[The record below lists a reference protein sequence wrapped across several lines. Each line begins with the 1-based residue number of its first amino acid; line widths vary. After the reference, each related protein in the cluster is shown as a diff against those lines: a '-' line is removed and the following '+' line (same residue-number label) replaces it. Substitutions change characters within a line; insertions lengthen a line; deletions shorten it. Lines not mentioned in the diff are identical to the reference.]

1 MQKFEFNGYL
11 CNQSSGIQRASRT
24 RGCAVTVKTASF
36 KSFRDYMVTF
46 ANIESSIGLSV
57 SRQIAKRLLLLYS
70 FGRARWE
77 TRTYLGHALK
87 DMESKRNSGLGREA
101 LIIAHGPSTSRL
113 NVEGVA
119 RAVEQGLDVF
129 AINNFY
135 ATELSSTISPTHM
148 VLSDPGFH
156 PNASPSPVNEE
167 VWNALDAHPEVQ
179 LIAPHSWYPELNVQR
194 TSTLYF
200 NDCGLQGLTKNISPM
215 RPKGYVSRT
224 AFVALATAIYMGYD
238 QIFIIGFDNTMH
250 RAFGVDEIGKVRIEG
265 NSHFFG
271 TYPIVDELDDNYG
284 RGVADALFSDS
295 LCLVD
300 LDRCFSGSPVVNL
313 DLKSSTRAFK
323 KLEDLRLMNES
334 PSAL

>member
-1 MQKFEFNGYL
+1 M
-11 CNQSSGIQRASRT
+11 
-24 RGCAVTVKTASF
+24 KTASF
-36 KSFRDYMVTF
+36 KSFSDYVVTL

-77 TRTYLGHALK
+77 TRTYLGRALK
-87 DMESKRNSGLGREA
+87 GMEGQRNSGLGREA
-101 LIIAHGPSTSRL
+101 LIIAHGHSTSRL

-119 RAVEQGLDVF
+119 RAMEQGLDVF

-135 ATELSSTISPTHM
+135 ATELSSTVTPTHL
-148 VLSDPGFH
+148 VISDPRLG
-156 PNASPSPVNEE
+156 PNSDYAESAWKIWSD
-167 VWNALDAHPEVQ
+167 LDRHPEVQ
-179 LIAPHSWYPELNVQR
+179 LIAPHGWYPELNVRR

-238 QIFIIGFDNTMH
+238 RVFIIGFDNTMH
-250 RAFGVDEIGKVRIEG
+250 RSVRVDEFGGVYWG
-265 NSHFFG
+265 SNSHFYDRRVPPRPAKFHG
-271 TYPIVDELDDNYG
+271 YTRD
-284 RGVADALFSDS
+284 VADTLFSDS

-300 LDRCFSGSPVVNL
+300 LDRCFSSSPVVNL
-313 DLKSSTRAFK
+313 DLESSTRAFK
-323 KLEDLRLMNES
+323 KIADPRLINEV
-334 PSAL
+334 PPA